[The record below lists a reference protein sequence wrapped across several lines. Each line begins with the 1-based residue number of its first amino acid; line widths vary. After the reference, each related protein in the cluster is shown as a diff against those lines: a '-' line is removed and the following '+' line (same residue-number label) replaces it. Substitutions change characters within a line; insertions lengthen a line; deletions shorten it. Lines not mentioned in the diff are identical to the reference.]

1 MDDSI
6 MMQYELGKNNE
17 ISEEISPT
25 SKCEEI
31 CNFSNNEI
39 NNETKTLPL
48 KNLME
53 NVSET
58 SKSNSMTPG
67 RKWKS
72 KVNSFSLGR
81 TCFRGMSNYYKDK
94 FEPLL
99 KEWEK
104 NSDLKRPT
112 MDELVTKFI
121 KVEFD
126 FGDDFF
132 RSTTYPEFLDCMITV
147 LHSQNHRKND
157 DYIKRRNFA
166 KVRNL
171 LYCYSSNAKK
181 SFISDKPYALIF
193 NNFYSKAGE
202 ALVTAKSTGK
212 YSEFKEEL
220 RNELEDI
227 NKLALQTI
235 AEEL

>member
-31 CNFSNNEI
+31 CNFNNNEI

-81 TCFRGMSNYYKDK
+81 T
-94 FEPLL
+94 
-99 KEWEK
+99 
-104 NSDLKRPT
+104 
-112 MDELVTKFI
+112 
-121 KVEFD
+121 
-126 FGDDFF
+126 
-132 RSTTYPEFLDCMITV
+132 
-147 LHSQNHRKND
+147 
-157 DYIKRRNFA
+157 
-166 KVRNL
+166 
-171 LYCYSSNAKK
+171 
-181 SFISDKPYALIF
+181 
-193 NNFYSKAGE
+193 
-202 ALVTAKSTGK
+202 
-212 YSEFKEEL
+212 
-220 RNELEDI
+220 
-227 NKLALQTI
+227 
-235 AEEL
+235 